1 MKIEGPRATSAP
13 ASSKR
18 AAGAGAAGFSV
29 PTGETRTAAPASAA
43 APLTALDAVLALQVD
58 GGGKR
63 KRQVRRGAQ
72 SLDAL
77 DRLAASMLSGGAAQA
92 GDLDELRAALRDR
105 EPTGDSGLDSVLRE
119 IDVRSAVEL
128 AKREKGRQ
136 SR

>member
-1 MKIEGPRATSAP
+1 MKIEGPRAPTAAAP
-13 ASSKR
+13 SKR
-18 AAGAGAAGFSV
+18 AGAAGATGFSV
-29 PTGETRTAAPASAA
+29 PAGETRAAAPASAA

-77 DRLAASMLSGGAAQA
+77 DRLAAAMLSGGAAQA

-105 EPTGDSGLDSVLRE
+105 EPTGDTRLDSVLQE

-128 AKREKGRQ
+128 AKRERAAQ

>member
-18 AAGAGAAGFSV
+18 AASTGAAGFSV
-29 PTGETRTAAPASAA
+29 PTGETRAAAPASAA

-77 DRLAASMLSGGAAQA
+77 DRLAASLLSGGAAQP

-105 EPTGDSGLDSVLRE
+105 EPTGDSRLDSVLRE